1 MRTAIGSAVFAT
13 LALLG
18 GGQAHADVVKIGFP
32 TCLSGAGAVYGKS
45 TSNAVNMAVDEL
57 NKAGGV
63 NGHTFAM
70 VIADGKCSPREA
82 ALAAE
87 KLVVNDGVNA
97 LLGGVASSA
106 SLAIKAVAEREKVPM
121 LEGVAGSNA
130 LTQKGDKYIF
140 RVVPNMAMYSDFT
153 TDYMCNT
160 LKPKRVAYI
169 FQNTDFGRETVDLSK
184 AALEKCGAQT
194 VGWFPGAPDENN
206 FQTVVTDLKA
216 KKPDVTFIIHW
227 PPPAIAFLR
236 QAKES
241 GLQSI
246 WFNIGSLSGPDF
258 TDKAGG
264 FAEGFTGVN
273 PFEAGSNRA
282 EAKHFTDEYK
292 KRFGMDPDWFA
303 AGYYTGVKVVA
314 DAVRR
319 GGPSREA
326 ISAALKDTKDLKTA
340 LGTISFDDT
349 GQAPS
354 SFTLF
359 QFLGG
364 HRKILRE
371 STMVGPRFIEMK

>member
-1 MRTAIGSAVFAT
+1 MRRLVGFAILVT
-13 LALLG
+13 LALFG
-18 GGQAHADVVKIGFP
+18 GPAQADVVKIGFP
-32 TCLSGAGAVYGKS
+32 TCLSGPGAVYGKS

-57 NKAGGV
+57 NKSGGV

-70 VIADGKCSPREA
+70 VITDGKCSPREA

-87 KLVVNDGVNA
+87 KLTINDAVNA

-130 LTQKGDKYIF
+130 LTQKGDAYVY
-140 RVVPNMAMYSDFT
+140 RVVPNMAMYADFA
-153 TDYMCNT
+153 TDYLCNT

-216 KKPDVTFIIHW
+216 KKPDVTFVIHW

-241 GLQSI
+241 GLKSI

-258 TDKAGG
+258 TDKAGA
-264 FAEGFTGVN
+264 FAEGFTGIN
-273 PFEAGSNRA
+273 PFEAGSQRP
-282 EAKHFTDEYK
+282 EAKQFTDGYK
-292 KRFGMDPDWFA
+292 KRFGIDPDWFA
-303 AGYYTGVKVVA
+303 AGYYTSVKVIA

-319 GGPSREA
+319 GGPSRAA
-326 ISAALKDTKDLKTA
+326 IAAALKQTKDLKTP
-340 LGTISFDDT
+340 LGTISFDET

-359 QFLGG
+359 QYVDG
-364 HRKILRE
+364 HRKIMRE